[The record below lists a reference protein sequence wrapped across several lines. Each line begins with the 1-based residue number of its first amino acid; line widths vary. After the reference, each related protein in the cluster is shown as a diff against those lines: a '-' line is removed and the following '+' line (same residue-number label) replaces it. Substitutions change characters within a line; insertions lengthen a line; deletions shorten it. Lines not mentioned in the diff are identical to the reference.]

1 MLITKGFRS
10 VKVKTLLLL
19 LRKKMK
25 LFEDFQLKFEQPNWA
40 RDPEL
45 GLIDTIFDQHPDL
58 YKLLSNDITKG
69 CKHSVF
75 GRGDTPSVEQ
85 IVRAAIYK
93 ELKGLDYR
101 ELAYHQE
108 DSRIC
113 ALFIKIDELRPYS
126 FQMYQNHISKI
137 NEDSLQQL
145 LVGLNKIAIN
155 EGLENIDKLRQD
167 STVVKANIHY
177 PTNNSLVWDCIK
189 ESHRLLGKL
198 SEEVSSIG
206 YRDYLKSAK
215 KTYYKINN
223 TKLKDKQAQLFEKQL
238 VTFTKSINQLSN
250 VVKKN
255 PGCSPR
261 SIDIIFAME
270 ELLPLMQQVY
280 DMTYRKQ
287 IKGEKVPNNEKLFSI
302 YELHTDI
309 IVKGGREVLFGH
321 KVNLS
326 TGKSNLVLSC
336 DVLRGNPS
344 DTKLYAPTIDKIEND
359 YQLVPRDSATDGG
372 YASKDNLLYARSKGI
387 RNIVFNKIVGSLKNE
402 VSSRNMETRL
412 KKWRSGIEAVISN
425 IKRGFNLSTCNW
437 KGWDH
442 FSAKVLW
449 SVIAYNIRIMAR
461 LIIKPE
467 FNMS

>member
-1 MLITKGFRS
+1 
-10 VKVKTLLLL
+10 
-19 LRKKMK
+19 MK
-25 LFEDFQLKFEQPNWA
+25 LFEDFQLKFDQPNWA

-45 GLIDTIFDQHPDL
+45 GLIDTILDQHPNL
-58 YKLLSNDITKG
+58 YELLSKDITKG
-69 CKHSVF
+69 CKESVF

-101 ELAYHQE
+101 ELAYHQI

-113 ALFIKIDELRPYS
+113 VLFIKIDELRPYS
-126 FQMYQNHISKI
+126 FQTYQNYISKI
-137 NEDSLQQL
+137 KVESLKQL
-145 LVGLNKIAIN
+145 LVELNRIAIN
-155 EGLENIDKLRQD
+155 EGLEDIEKIRQD

-198 SEEVSSIG
+198 SEEISNVD

-223 TKLKDKQAQLFEKQL
+223 TKVNDKQTKLFKKQL
-238 VTFTKSINQLSN
+238 ITFTKSINQLSN

-255 PGCSPR
+255 PCCN
-261 SIDIIFAME
+261 IKAMAIILVME
-270 ELLPLMQQVY
+270 DLLPLMQQVY
-280 DMTYRKQ
+280 DMTYRKE
-287 IKGEKVPNNEKLFSI
+287 IKGEKVPNDEKLFSI
-302 YELHTDI
+302 YEQHTDI

-321 KVNLS
+321 KVNFS
-326 TGKSNLVLSC
+326 TGKSNLVLTC
-336 DVLRGNPS
+336 DVLRGNPR
-344 DTKLYAPTIDKIEND
+344 DTNLYAGTIDEIENN
-359 YQLVPRDSATDGG
+359 YGFIPRDSVTDGG
-372 YASKDNLLYARSKGI
+372 FASKDNLNYAKEKGI
-387 RNIVFNKIVGSLKNE
+387 RNIVFNKVVGSLKNE
-402 VSSRNMETRL
+402 VSSHNMETRL

-425 IKRGFNLSTCNW
+425 IKRGFNMSICNW

-442 FSAKVLW
+442 FNAKVLW
-449 SVIAYNIRIMAR
+449 STIAYNIRVMAQ
-461 LIIKPE
+461 LIIKHD